1 MENVV
6 DILIIYLILIGNTV
20 QGCLYMNK
28 LNTFNLL
35 AMQFST
41 RSEHGLWSMKPTSI
55 TLIIIVLNDYQY
67 LIMIEGTSFFFF
79 LLSEIAYLFL
89 KLLSLLSSMWISIQ
103 FDKFHADFCWYSD
116 RKCMNLKISLER
128 NDILIITCYP
138 LFWFVQSQI
147 LNILFIDFELLL
159 EFFLISLV
167 SWAFIKKI

>member
-35 AMQFST
+35 AMQFSK
-41 RSEHGLWSMKPTSI
+41 RSELGLWSMKPTSI
-55 TLIIIVLNDYQY
+55 TLIIIALNDYQY
-67 LIMIEGTSFFFF
+67 LIMFEGTSFFF

-116 RKCMNLKISLER
+116 RKRMNLKISLER

-138 LFWFVQSQI
+138 LF
-147 LNILFIDFELLL
+147 
-159 EFFLISLV
+159 
-167 SWAFIKKI
+167 